1 MGTLQINI
9 LGTSFTIKADEDS
22 EYLNKLLRYYKGVTD
37 TIEKKQTL
45 TDPLQIAIMA
55 GIMMCDQVYQ
65 DKKTKVKIQNAY
77 ENNTADSEADRIT
90 RELIDKIDKV
100 L

>member
-37 TIEKKQTL
+37 TIEKK
-45 TDPLQIAIMA
+45 TD
-55 GIMMCDQVYQ
+55 
-65 DKKTKVKIQNAY
+65 AY
-77 ENNTADSEADRIT
+77 RSASDCNYGRNYDVRSG
-90 RELIDKIDKV
+90 LSG
-100 L
+100 